1 MQKEHNECDK
11 KKHYDT
17 KERIESCRIWSEM
30 IQKNINITPE
40 MVIIDFGAGTGL
52 VGINFL
58 QSAKKVIFEDI
69 SSNMLSQCQKNLDS
83 QSLKNYEIFLGQIDE
98 YNGDKA
104 DLILAC
110 LVFHHIQDINA
121 ISKTLLS
128 KLKPHGKL
136 IICDF
141 LPGAAFFERMKPK
154 IPHLGFIPED
164 LSKILIDSGFLKA
177 DIMPANPIS
186 HIQDDGKPEFYER
199 FSIYAE
205 AP

>member
-1 MQKEHNECDK
+1 MKQHNECDK

-30 IQKNINITPE
+30 IQKDINITSD
-40 MVIIDFGAGTGL
+40 MLIIDFGAGTGL

-58 QSAKKVIFEDI
+58 KNAKKVVFEDI
-69 SSNMLSQCQKNLDS
+69 SDNMLSQCQKNLDS
-83 QSLKNYEIFLGQIDE
+83 QNCKNYEIFHGPIND
-98 YNGDKA
+98 YNGEKA
-104 DLILAC
+104 DIILAS
-110 LVFHHIQDINA
+110 LVFHHIQDISDL
-121 ISKTLLS
+121 SKSLLS

-141 LPGAAFFERMKPK
+141 LPGASFFERMKPN
-154 IPHLGFIPED
+154 IPHLGFVPED
-164 LSKILIDSGFLKA
+164 LSKTLLQNGFLKA
-177 DIMPANPIS
+177 DIKPANLIS

-199 FSIYAE
+199 FAIYAE